1 MPLHHDAARI
11 SIGPI
16 YFLAPQDLLH
26 FADFALNFA
35 TDFFSSAPILQIW
48 VARRAAGLLF
58 YGSFGFLKTPLHPV
72 FRARFHTKEKSHAG
86 RRMDDGNCY

>member
-11 SIGPI
+11 SIRPI

-48 VARRAAGLLF
+48 VACRAAGLLF
-58 YGSFGFLKTPLHPV
+58 YGSFGFLSLHRILFNSV
-72 FRARFHTKEKSHAG
+72 SRFFYASGEPQ
-86 RRMDDGNCY
+86 